1 MICQYGYS
9 PFPPLR
15 ASGEG
20 FGVGGGGDLLFVT
33 LSFPRTLVVILNLV
47 ASIRVN
53 QWRSHYFLCAE
64 ICALVSRCNSTSS

>member
-20 FGVGGGGDLLFVT
+20 FGVGGGGICYLLL
-33 LSFPRTLVVILNLV
+33 LSFPHTLVVILNLV